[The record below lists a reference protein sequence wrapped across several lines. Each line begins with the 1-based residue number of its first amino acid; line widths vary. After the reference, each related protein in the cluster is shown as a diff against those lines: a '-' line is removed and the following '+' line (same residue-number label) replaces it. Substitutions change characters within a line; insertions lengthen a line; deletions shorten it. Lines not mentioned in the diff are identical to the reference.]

1 MKKRRSLNQTWYG
14 LVILITILPMII
26 LILWIG
32 YRAHSLLL
40 NDAIQ
45 IEKEFNNEI
54 KSNINL
60 EFNRIITILQN
71 KSDPMAFTLNRTLNK
86 DLIEKLFETVLSR
99 EKAISSLSL
108 ISWENQVILSMDRD
122 GTILNGTGINKK
134 YSGNESKR
142 PEYEHL
148 INTEPPEIVIP
159 LHGRT
164 YVSSPTIKDNRAVFS
179 IGIPVGPLSSPVAVL
194 VASVNAE
201 ILWNNVKSI
210 LLYPEVNTYLVDSH
224 GSLLLKPSFTGLQA
238 GKLVTHMNIVR
249 TLIAN
254 KEWDITESYTGLS
267 GKHVFGIASYID
279 TLNWGVI
286 SEIPRKKITDPIYT
300 IILSVTGVIV
310 LIGLL
315 SVGIGLLFVSRLLKP
330 FALLG
335 NAFERV
341 SSGDYTTRMDP
352 SSVKEIDNI
361 VDGFNRMTQEIKH
374 VERKLRELNESLEDR
389 VNKRTF
395 QLKESEISLN
405 EAQHIAGIGSWEYNL
420 ESRQITWSDE
430 QYRIHGYEPN
440 EIEPTY
446 EKITDAIHP
455 DDRKVFLE
463 KNSRC
468 IEEGGTYS
476 NEYRIIRPDGSERII
491 YSQAK
496 LIRDDSGNLT
506 RMPGTAQDITE
517 RKRNE
522 MNINA
527 INSLNEELFHPD
539 RLEEKLSLITN
550 RMVKIFNA
558 DFCRIWITKPGDKCD
573 SGCIRAEIQDEEHV
587 CRQRDRC
594 LHLVAS
600 SGRYT
605 HIDGKVHSR
614 VPFGCYKIGRMAA
627 GDDSKYISND
637 IMNDRFIHD
646 KDWARKL
653 GLVSF
658 ACFRLFSST
667 SEPIGVL
674 AIFSKNSILSSEEIL
689 LEGIAN
695 NASKI
700 IQSSNSEDVRK
711 KMEDTLLQS
720 EKLKSLGIITAG
732 IAHEF
737 NNILAV
743 MIGCAEVLEGGF
755 KDDKELKKGLNNI
768 IKAGDDGAD
777 IVRNMLTFA
786 KSEGKDTIDYTFFDI
801 RYLINEAIDFTK
813 HRWRNMAQSQG
824 IDYKIDKEGVRE
836 TPEVL
841 CNTTELR
848 EVFTNIINNALDAM
862 PDGGTLSFSTW
873 SDEDTVFI
881 SISDTGVGMP
891 EDVKMKIFDP
901 FFTTRRPLGTGLG
914 MSVSY
919 GIIVRHGGNIEVES
933 EEGKG
938 TTFSLSIPI
947 RKNAVQKIV
956 SPGPAR
962 QVTTK
967 KLNILVVDDSEKMC
981 VIVDNLLTRGGHTV
995 KTLNNGAEAI
1005 ALTEKEDF
1013 DLVLC
1018 DLAMPNV
1025 YGYDVIKAINKLVK
1039 MPKIG
1044 IVTGWEEELK
1054 SIDDENFKVDF
1065 IIKKPF
1071 KHSELTKRINE
1082 LFGADSK

>member
-1 MKKRRSLNQTWYG
+1 MKKRRSLNRTWYG

-26 LILWIG
+26 LISWIS

-45 IEKEFNNEI
+45 KEKKFNNEI

-71 KSDPMAFTLNRTLNK
+71 KSDPVAFTLTRTLSE
-86 DLIEKLFETVLSR
+86 DLIEKLFEALLSR
-99 EKAISSLSL
+99 EKAINSLSL
-108 ISWENQVILSMDRD
+108 ISRENRVILSMDRD

-148 INTEPPEIVIP
+148 IYTEPPEIVIP

-164 YVSSPTIKDNRAVFS
+164 YVSSPTVKDNSAVFR

-210 LLYPEVNTYLVDSH
+210 LLHPEVSTYLVDSH
-224 GSLLLKPSFTGLQA
+224 GSLLLTPSSTDLQA

-286 SEIPRKKITDPIYT
+286 SEIPREKIIGPIYT

-310 LIGLL
+310 LIALL

-330 FALLG
+330 FTLLG
-335 NAFERV
+335 NAFDRV

-361 VDGFNRMTQEIKH
+361 VDGFNRMTQEIKQA
-374 VERKLRELNESLEDR
+374 ERKLKELNESLEDR
-389 VNKRTF
+389 VKKRTS
-395 QLKESEISLN
+395 QLKESELSLN

-420 ESRQITWSDE
+420 ESQQITWSDE

-446 EKITDAIHP
+446 EKVTDAIHP

-463 KNSRC
+463 KNRRC

-496 LIRDDSGNLT
+496 LIRGDSGNLT

-522 MNINA
+522 ININA
-527 INSLNEELFHPD
+527 INSLNEKLFNPD

-550 RMVKIFNA
+550 SVVKIFNA

-573 SGCIRAEIQDEEHV
+573 SGCVRAEVKDGEHV

-614 VPFGCYKIGRMAA
+614 VPFGCYKIGRIAA
-627 GDDSKYISND
+627 GDDLKYVSND
-637 IMNDRFIHD
+637 ITNDRFIHD

-667 SEPIGVL
+667 NEPIGVL
-674 AIFSKNSILSSEEIL
+674 AIFSKNSISSNEEIL

-695 NASKI
+695 NSSKI
-700 IQSSNSEDVRK
+700 IQSSNAEDVRK
-711 KMEDTLLQS
+711 KMEETLLQS

-755 KDDKELKKGLNNI
+755 KDDKELKNGLDKI

-813 HRWRNMAQSQG
+813 HRWTNIAQSQG
-824 IDYKIDKEGVRE
+824 IDYKIDKEGMRE
-836 TPEVL
+836 TPELL

-862 PDGGTLSFSTW
+862 PDGGRLSFST
-873 SDEDTVFI
+873 SSNEDTVFI
-881 SISDTGVGMP
+881 CISDTGVGMP
-891 EDVKMKIFDP
+891 EDVKKYIFDP
-901 FFTTRRPLGTGLG
+901 FFTTRRPQGTGLG
-914 MSVSY
+914 LSVTY
-919 GIIVRHGGNIEVES
+919 GVIMKHGGKIEVES

-938 TTFSLSIPI
+938 TTFNLSLPI
-947 RKNAVQKIV
+947 RKDIVQKV
-956 SPGPAR
+956 VPPEPDRRAAVR
-962 QVTTK
+962 
-967 KLNILVVDDSEKMC
+967 KLRILVVDDNEDVCEIMYG
-981 VIVDNLLTRGGHTV
+981 VLARGGHAV
-995 KTLNNGAEAI
+995 KTVDDGVEAI
-1005 ALTEKEDF
+1005 ELAGREEY

-1018 DLAMPNV
+1018 DLLMPKIH
-1025 YGYDVIKAINKLVK
+1025 GYDVIKAVSKLDK
-1039 MPKIG
+1039 IPKIG
-1044 IVTGWEEELK
+1044 IMTGWNEKLK
-1054 SIDDENFKVDF
+1054 PIGEDCKVDF
-1065 IIKKPF
+1065 ILKKPF
-1071 KHSELTKRINE
+1071 KYAELAKHINE